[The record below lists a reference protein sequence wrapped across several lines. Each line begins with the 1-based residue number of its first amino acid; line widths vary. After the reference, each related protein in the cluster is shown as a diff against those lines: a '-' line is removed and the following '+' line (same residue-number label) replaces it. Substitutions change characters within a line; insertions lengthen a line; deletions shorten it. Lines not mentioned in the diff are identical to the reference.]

1 MKRTQRTTGFG
12 SPAEAYAENDID
24 WTSLLLPK
32 PHAMYI
38 FKISG
43 TANEEYKICD
53 KDLAIIDCS
62 ILPKKGDLIVYTV
75 DGEFCIGQYSGAEKD
90 IVGVVSRL
98 VRLLRS
104 S

>member
-1 MKRTQRTTGFG
+1 MKRIQRTTGFG

-32 PHAMYI
+32 PHAMYVFTI
-38 FKISG
+38 NGSG
-43 TANEEYKICD
+43 NEEYKICD

-62 ILPKKGDLIVYTV
+62 LIPRKGDLIIHTV
-75 DGEFCIGQYSGAEKD
+75 DGEFGIGEFVGAEKD

-98 VRLLRS
+98 VRFLRS
-104 S
+104 